1 MAKKMIA
8 VICIPLFLLIALS
21 VPTATIQTV
30 QWMQPGT
37 TVYRISYLT
46 GMLLVTAVVLFFW
59 GRWIFRA
66 LKSSRV
72 VQGEK
77 PIR

>member
-1 MAKKMIA
+1 MVKKIIA
-8 VICIPLFLLIALS
+8 VTCIPLFLLIAFS

-46 GMLLVTAVVLFFW
+46 GMLLGMSVTT
-59 GRWIFRA
+59 
-66 LKSSRV
+66 S
-72 VQGEK
+72 GE
-77 PIR
+77 R